1 MVKYIKLDKT
11 IRTSDTTNKKT
22 NNYKEKNK
30 NVIKQKRTHVV
41 FIKCV
46 KLSFFVKYLNYI

>member
-30 NVIKQKRTHVV
+30 NVIKQKKRTHVV

-46 KLSFFVKYLNYI
+46 KLSFL